1 MFYKSWYFE
10 RNKLLAKRSRQSR
23 KEGKYIQAIE
33 RNKNGSLIRMTPM
46 QRRKANALIHNL
58 CCNYDN
64 GKCIALDCDC
74 VQCISYSVCCKWFRN
89 AILPQDK
96 ALLAEIVYSQQ
107 SKHCAVCGKAFVPN
121 SIRGKYCEQCSKSER
136 KRKKAMYERKRR
148 NKMGI

>member
-1 MFYKSWYFE
+1 MNE
-10 RNKLLAKRSRQSR
+10 RNYWQSVHANHER
-23 KEGKYIQAIE
+23 RGQYIQAIE

-46 QRRKANALIHNL
+46 QRRNANALIHNL

-74 VQCISYSVCCKWFRN
+74 VQSISYSVCCKWFRHC
-89 AILPQDK
+89 ILPQDK
-96 ALLAEIVYSQQ
+96 ALLAEVVNPEQ
-107 SKHCAVCGKAFVPN
+107 SKHCVICGKAFVPKSN
-121 SIRGKYCEQCSKSER
+121 RGKYCEKCSKSER